1 MKSRTLPSLSSLL
14 GLVLTVLVLMLAV
27 VISGCGPGVIGTGTG
42 ASATLEDFGAAPA
55 PVCESDLAPQLR
67 CPTPGTQVTWFADSA
82 TAARTSV
89 RIEGN
94 RAQLDATCAHIQF
107 SGEWGKVGGQG
118 GRFFG
123 NATTASGN
131 VPAVLVVTPTGSG
144 LLVQLQTAQG
154 ESLLGPLLLVPV
166 AAQPAPA
173 VCG

>member
-1 MKSRTLPSLSSLL
+1 MKLSPLPSPSSLL
-14 GLVLTVLVLMLAV
+14 GLVLTLLVLVLAML
-27 VISGCGPGVIGTGTG
+27 ISGCGPGVIGTGTG
-42 ASATLEDFGAAPA
+42 QSATLEDFGATPA
-55 PVCESDLAPQLR
+55 PLCESDLAPQLR
-67 CPTPGTQVTWFADSA
+67 CPSPGTQVTWFADSA

-94 RAQLDATCAHIQF
+94 RAQLDASCANFQF

-123 NATTASGN
+123 NAITATGS

-154 ESLLGPLLLVPV
+154 AVLMGPLLLVSVPG
-166 AAQPAPA
+166 QPAPA